1 MNYRMLFRL
10 MLIVIS
16 GMFYS
21 GNAAAWCTTTPS
33 LPTTF
38 NAGNLSVTTI
48 LAVGSE
54 VPGSEREFTLSVLCS
69 AEEYNKPINACFM
82 GQKPTWISGYD
93 AVYESGVEGIGI
105 ALKNASGEKIR
116 ANLANCGRSAS
127 LGTAALY
134 PTRADIKLKLVLVK
148 TSNLIS
154 NGRINP
160 GQAWGIFI
168 DRDRLP
174 SWPSTVA
181 FTGNVAIK
189 PLTCQV
195 GNGTSMLV
203 KMDKIMASELPTMGS
218 TAGNTDF
225 SVPITCASSANVS
238 MTITGPPGWVT
249 AMGLLGDITNYY
261 TSYAVQMLKDGQ
273 TVVFGKPYSIGL
285 IPAGGGTIDVP
296 FKLRYYRNT
305 SASFSPGKIKTYAT
319 ISMTYQ

>member
-1 MNYRMLFRL
+1 MLFRL

-21 GNAAAWCTTTPS
+21 GQAAAWCTSTPS

-38 NAGNLSVTTI
+38 NAGNLSVTTL

-54 VPGSEREFTLSVLCS
+54 VPGSEKEFTLSILCS
-69 AEEYNKPINACFM
+69 AEEYQKPINACFM
-82 GQKPTWISGYD
+82 GQKPTWVSGYD

-116 ANLANCGRSAS
+116 ANMANCGKSTS
-127 LGTAALY
+127 LGTAANY
-134 PTRADIKLKLVLVK
+134 PTPAAIKLKLVLVK

-154 NGRINP
+154 NGSINP

-174 SWPSTVA
+174 SWPSTVS
-181 FTGNVAIK
+181 FTGNVAVK

-203 KMDKIMASELPTMGS
+203 KMDKVMASELPTLGS
-218 TAGNTDF
+218 IAGNTDF
-225 SVPITCASSANVS
+225 SIPVTCAGASTVS
-238 MTITGPPGWVT
+238 MTITQPAGTSSGQ
-249 AMGLLGDITNYY
+249 GLLADLTNKY
-261 TSYAVQMLKDGQ
+261 TGYAIQMLKDGVPV
-273 TVVFGKPYSIGL
+273 TFGRAYSIGT
-285 IPAGGGTIDVP
+285 IPAGGGTLNVP
-296 FKLRYYRNT
+296 FKLRYYRNNT
-305 SASFSPGKIKTYAT
+305 YDVKPGKVQSYAT